1 MEEDLTTSMKATN
14 STYVAVDPH
23 CFMGHLLPSHNIT
36 LLLICGT
43 SLFIG
48 LYLAVNKFWHLQV
61 AKLHFK
67 PKDTNIN
74 YLTCNQVST
83 EARGRGTIKLIAI
96 HHWLDMGW
104 IPIIAAQMGILATPA
119 TVMPTVACILL
130 QMGFGILWFNSYQRG
145 LVIAFSR

>member
-1 MEEDLTTSMKATN
+1 MEEEELTSSTRATN
-14 STYVAVDPH
+14 STHADSDS
-23 CFMGHLLPSHNIT
+23 FMEHILPSHNIP
-36 LLLICGT
+36 LFLICGA

-67 PKDTNIN
+67 PKDTSIN

-130 QMGFGILWFNSYQRG
+130 QVGFGILWFNSYQRG